1 MAITPR
7 QVKTLTEDELGWIK
21 SQFADIDRDIF
32 ARYDGTHPLEIVL
45 SHTSEHRAFVNE
57 AFFRRAVSE
66 YARCGWHIEDG
77 GPRGDN
83 RVLLLSDPHACAPLN
98 ISQLAEQAL
107 ATQAESPAD
116 TIELKEEAEE
126 EAEEEAWQPDEEE
139 MSLPLNAL
147 EGEPGE
153 EEEVETLWD
162 PVTPLESEE
171 LATAQSVDNGTS
183 LDELDEEELIIEEP
197 GEEELGEEKFSEE
210 ELSEEELIIEEPEDD
225 QVDEEELI
233 IEEPGEE
240 ELIIEEPED
249 DQAGEEEL
257 TSRNGQMD
265 LAIGTLEESFAL
277 LAPSAPALAERF
289 YARLFSDFPEVEPFF
304 EGVDMAAQKKHLV
317 NSLVLVVNNLRHPD
331 KLHAALHALGQR
343 HQNYGIEQEHYDMV
357 AGTLLMVM
365 EEFAG
370 AAWTSQVQEAWENAL
385 GVIGSIMLAAY
396 EEVGI

>member
-1 MAITPR
+1 MTFLAGASGIMAITPR
-7 QVKTLTEDELGWIK
+7 QVKTLTEDELKWIK
-21 SQFADIDRDIF
+21 SQFAAIDRDIF

-66 YARCGWHIEDG
+66 YARCGWRIEDG
-77 GPRGDN
+77 GPRGDD
-83 RVLLLSDPHACAPLN
+83 RVLLLSDPHACAPLD

-107 ATQAESPAD
+107 ATQAESPVD
-116 TIELKEEAEE
+116 TIELEPEAEK
-126 EAEEEAWQPDEEE
+126 EEAWQPDEEE

-197 GEEELGEEKFSEE
+197 GEEEPGEEKFSEE

-225 QVDEEELI
+225 QVDEEELS
-233 IEEPGEE
+233 
-240 ELIIEEPED
+240 IEEPED

-277 LAPSAPALAERF
+277 LAPSAPDLAERF

-343 HQNYGIEQEHYDMV
+343 HQNYGIEPEHYDMV

-370 AAWTSQVQEAWENAL
+370 AAWTSAVQEAWEDAL
-385 GVIGSIMLAAY
+385 GAIASTMLAAY

>member
-1 MAITPR
+1 MDQVPICRHRPR
-7 QVKTLTEDELGWIK
+7 YLCSL
-21 SQFADIDRDIF
+21 R
-32 ARYDGTHPLEIVL
+32 RHPPTKIVL

-66 YARCGWHIEDG
+66 YARCGWRIEDG
-77 GPRGDN
+77 GPRGDD
-83 RVLLLSDPHACAPLN
+83 RVLLLSDPHACAPLD

-107 ATQAESPAD
+107 ATQAESPVD
-116 TIELKEEAEE
+116 TIELEPEAEK
-126 EAEEEAWQPDEEE
+126 EEAWQPDEEE

-197 GEEELGEEKFSEE
+197 GEEEPGEEKFSEE

-233 IEEPGEE
+233 IEEP
-240 ELIIEEPED
+240 ED
-249 DQAGEEEL
+249 NQAGEEEL

-277 LAPSAPALAERF
+277 LAPSAPDLAERF

-343 HQNYGIEQEHYDMV
+343 HQNYGIEPEHYDMV

-370 AAWTSQVQEAWENAL
+370 AAWTSAVQEAWEDAL
-385 GVIGSIMLAAY
+385 GAIASTMLAAY